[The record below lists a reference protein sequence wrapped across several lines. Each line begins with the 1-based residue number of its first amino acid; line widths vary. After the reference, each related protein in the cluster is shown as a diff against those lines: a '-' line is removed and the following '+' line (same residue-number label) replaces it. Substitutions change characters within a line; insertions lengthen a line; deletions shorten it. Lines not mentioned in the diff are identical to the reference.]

1 MVSLNIVL
9 CTVKSVG
16 DAEFLEYSSNVA
28 RSLFLASET
37 TPLSLDVL
45 AQAMTAVANSDCKMY
60 PNFKDVKM

>member
-1 MVSLNIVL
+1 MLRTI
-9 CTVKSVG
+9 KSVG
-16 DAEFLEYSSNVA
+16 DAEFLECSSNGA

-37 TPLSLDVL
+37 TPLSPDAL